1 MHMAKINNER
11 FGIWGSGRQESLY
24 VDDLSMSILHII
36 ENQIEDDLIN
46 IGSGEEISIYDLSL
60 KIKNILDFH
69 GEIVFD
75 TSIPDGNPENM
86 VQNKFIWLE
95 TSNS

>member
-1 MHMAKINNER
+1 
-11 FGIWGSGRQESLY
+11 
-24 VDDLSMSILHII
+24 MSILHII

-75 TSIPDGNPENM
+75 TSMPDGNPRKLIDSTKINSYGWKHQTSLDEGLKKTYDWFLEN
-86 VQNKFIWLE
+86 IA
-95 TSNS
+95 